1 MGNLSDKAAAC
12 VPLTA
17 LSEPPVLFLPASSPS
32 FRRIS
37 TETAMVCY
45 YVRIDR
51 NLNRF
56 VLNEFFEF
64 SDMYIAVAYLWRALA
79 GVAARQDLV

>member
-1 MGNLSDKAAAC
+1 
-12 VPLTA
+12 
-17 LSEPPVLFLPASSPS
+17 
-32 FRRIS
+32 
-37 TETAMVCY
+37 MVCY
-45 YVRIDR
+45 YVRINR

>member
-1 MGNLSDKAAAC
+1 
-12 VPLTA
+12 
-17 LSEPPVLFLPASSPS
+17 
-32 FRRIS
+32 
-37 TETAMVCY
+37 MVCY

-64 SDMYIAVAYLWRALA
+64 SDMYIAVVYLWRALA